1 MLLERRKHPEQKQIF
16 RRKISTDLTWFVI
29 AEIVFVDDF
38 LTEIFFSMSILQ
50 VLTMEGINH
59 FYYN

>member
-16 RRKISTDLTWFVI
+16 RRKISTDLTWFAI
-29 AEIVFVDDF
+29 AEIGFVDDF
-38 LTEIFFSMSILQ
+38 LTEILFSMSILQ
-50 VLTMEGINH
+50 VLTIEGINN